1 MPIYT
6 IIKFIF
12 CGVFMFFI
20 TFISLFLLT
29 SNVYSSNYTIQ
40 KNESLWV
47 IADKQD
53 IALSDLRKLNDLYS
67 DNILI
72 GQKIYVP
79 SSISNYTVKTGD
91 TFQSIAST
99 FDTQVKHIV
108 TLNNLSENHV
118 IEGQVLRI
126 PITKDTPIV
135 VTKVTPLPIKTQSIT
150 YRVKRGDTLGGI
162 ALKYK
167 TTVPKLRQLNQKK
180 SSSSSIYIG
189 EKLIVGNKVI
199 PQQTKTPSTTTKII
213 HKVRSGETLGQIS
226 IDYGVSLKDILN
238 WNKKNKTSVYVN
250 EKLTIYSKNIKNN
263 TKSNTKYKN
272 IKYTVRRGE
281 NLSYIAAKF
290 GTSSSQIKKNNK
302 KNSDKILV
310 GEILNISVKVTKDLE
325 HSSKNRTVNTK
336 LIRYKVK
343 RGDTLDDIAIKNK
356 VSRSQLLSWN
366 NKRNTRIY
374 VGESLKMYVSNKSTS
389 KTTTPKS
396 SKKAEYVRS
405 KSSTGIKTNKF
416 KNVPLPVKL
425 SQVLSATTSGRG
437 IDITLKSK
445 STLEAPIQATVQ
457 YAGYINTLQNVVILK
472 ISEDRT
478 IVYAGMDRLNVKT
491 GQDISKGYTIGSI
504 GINQIDKTPKLY
516 MEMRDKEKIVNALY
530 SYKELA
536 KKQK

>member
-1 MPIYT
+1 
-6 IIKFIF
+6 
-12 CGVFMFFI
+12 MFFI

-29 SNVYSSNYTIQ
+29 SNVYSNNYTIQ
-40 KNESLWV
+40 RNESLWV
-47 IADKQD
+47 IANKKD

-67 DNILI
+67 DNVQI

-91 TFQSIAST
+91 SFQTIANV
-99 FDTQVKHIV
+99 FNTQVKHIV

-126 PITKDTPIV
+126 PLTKNTPV
-135 VTKVTPLPIKTQSIT
+135 AVTKITPQAVKTQSIT
-150 YRVKRGDTLGGI
+150 YKVKRGDTLGGV

-167 TTVPKLRQLNQKK
+167 TTVPKLRQLNQKN
-180 SSSSSIYIG
+180 SSSIYIG
-189 EKLIVGNKVI
+189 EKLIVGNRVI
-199 PQQTKTPSTTTKII
+199 PQQTNPTTVNTKVI
-213 HKVRSGETLGQIS
+213 HKVKSGETLGQIA
-226 IDYGVSLKDILN
+226 IDYGVPLKDVLN
-238 WNKKNKTSVYVN
+238 WNNKIKTTVYIN
-250 EKLTIYSKNIKNN
+250 EKLTIYPKNVKGS
-263 TKSNTKYKN
+263 TKSSNTKFKN

-290 GTSSSQIKKNNK
+290 GTSPSQLKKNNNK
-302 KNSDKILV
+302 KSDKILV

-336 LIRYKVK
+336 LIRYKVR
-343 RGDTLDDIAIKNK
+343 RGDTLDGIAIKNK
-356 VSRSQLLSWN
+356 VSRSQMLSWN

-374 VGESLKMYVSNKSTS
+374 VGESLKLYVSNKISS
-389 KTTTPKS
+389 KTDTPKS

-416 KNVPLPVKL
+416 KNVPLPIKL
-425 SQVLSATTSGRG
+425 SQVLSAKTSGRG

-445 STLEAPIQATVQ
+445 STLEAPIEAKVQ

-491 GQDISKGYTIGSI
+491 GQDISKGYTIGSV
-504 GINQIDKTPKLY
+504 GLNQIDKTHKLY

>member
-1 MPIYT
+1 
-6 IIKFIF
+6 
-12 CGVFMFFI
+12 MFLI

-126 PITKDTPIV
+126 PMTKDTPIV